1 MDLSTSQAAPD
12 IRFFRNI
19 GVVLA
24 ALTAIAGCIT
34 LTLSLSGDDPSAQVS
49 VASDRTQPVTPE

>member
-1 MDLSTSQAAPD
+1 MDLSTSQTAPD

-19 GVVLA
+19 GVVLT
-24 ALTAIAGCIT
+24 ALTVIAGCIT
-34 LTLSLSGDDPSAQVS
+34 LTLTLGGDDPPGQIS